1 MNLIIKRTAAFFSRR
16 IYIFL
21 TELGDF
27 FILFAGV
34 IKSLHRIFRDRKLI
48 IEQMIHIGVNSLLLV
63 SIIGIFTG
71 AVACWQAAFQI
82 KGLISFNYLGSAT
95 TKAIIIELGPV
106 LAAIV
111 LAGRVGASISA
122 ELGTMKV
129 TEQIDALESMG
140 INPVRYLAMPRVVAT
155 TFMLPILVIY
165 ASTIAIIG
173 SYSVATMFLDVSGGT
188 FMNGFKKSFE
198 FRDFYSA
205 SIKALFFGLSISMI
219 GCFVGFQ
226 TKGGAQ
232 GVGLSTIKSFVI
244 SAAMI
249 LILDYILW
257 NFLIGV

>member
-1 MNLIIKRTAAFFSRR
+1 MIQYSINFILKK

-21 TELGDF
+21 SDLAGYYNLFIEL
-27 FILFAGV
+27 L
-34 IKSLHRIFRDRKLI
+34 KSFPRIFRDRKLI
-48 IEQMIHIGVNSLLLV
+48 IEQMVHIGVNSLVLV

-71 AVACWQAAFQI
+71 AVACWQAAYQI
-82 KGLISFNYLGSAT
+82 KGLISYNYLGSAT

-129 TEQIDALESMG
+129 TEQIDALESMA

-155 TFMLPILVIY
+155 TFMLPVLVVY

-188 FMNGFKKSFE
+188 FLNGFRKTFE
-198 FRDFYSA
+198 FKDFYSA
-205 SIKALFFGLSISMI
+205 SIKALFFGFSISTI

-232 GVGLSTIKSFVI
+232 GVGFSTIKSFVI